1 MTIHWC
7 GTGLSSGPGL
17 RRLLDAGHPVTVW
30 HIDEAAARNLLA
42 GRQAPLCRFSQ
53 SALEQAAA
61 PGDVI
66 VSMLPADMHGA
77 IARIALRRGAHFVAS
92 SYLTAD
98 LRGMDGTARRAGV
111 ALVGEVGL
119 DPGIDHLMAH
129 DLVADYRASGM
140 VAPGNTI
147 SFQSGCGGFPARPN
161 AFRYKFSWSPLGVLK
176 ALRAPSRSIR
186 HFTTLSVARPWDAI
200 RRYDAPLPR
209 PETFEAY
216 PNRDSIPFI
225 ADYRFDPAWRI
236 EDFARSTL
244 RLLGWA
250 EAWRPVF
257 DALDREDPEAEAR
270 LTRLADRLGRENAY
284 DPDEPDR
291 VVLIVDMA
299 VSRDGRPVWHKTWT
313 LDARGD
319 ARGSAMARLVSGPVA
334 LAVEAILAREIPA
347 GVHSA
352 PHDERL
358 VRRWLQAMETQ
369 ADHLA
374 KTDRLR

>member
-30 HIDEAAARNLLA
+30 HIDEAAARDLLA

>member
-30 HIDEAAARNLLA
+30 HIDEAVARDLLA

-147 SFQSGCGGFPARPN
+147 SFQSCCGGFPARPN

>member
-17 RRLLDAGHPVTVW
+17 RRLLDAGHAVTVW
-30 HIDEAAARNLLA
+30 HIDEAAARALLA
-42 GRQAPLCRFSQ
+42 GREAPLQWFSER
-53 SALEQAAA
+53 ALEQAAA

-77 IARIALRRGAHFVAS
+77 VARIALRQGAHFVAS
-92 SYLTAD
+92 SYLTAE
-98 LRGMDGTARRAGV
+98 LRGMDGAARGAGV

-147 SFQSGCGGFPARPN
+147 SFQSSCGGFPARPN

-176 ALRAPSRSIR
+176 ALRSPSRSIR

-225 ADYRFDPAWRI
+225 AEYRLDPAWRI

-244 RLLGWA
+244 RLMGWA
-250 EAWRPVF
+250 DAWRPVF
-257 DALDREDPEAEAR
+257 DALDRAGPEAEAE
-270 LTRLADRLGRENAY
+270 LARLADRLGRENAY

-299 VSRDGRPVWHKTWT
+299 VRRDGRPVWHKTWT

-334 LAVEAILAREIPA
+334 LAVEAVLAREIPA